1 MKKFLFHSGMNGM
14 KIQTLNFF
22 TLSKTLTNK
31 QTILPVTQSSSS
43 IPFHSIQFSSQK
55 QNKKEFILKEF
66 LCMECV
72 CLYARGSNICL
83 NSIQKHLRQTQ
94 KKNILLTPLKLQPKN
109 FFYLFFSSFSFTPC
123 QCVQPVLSFFSF
135 RRDKSTLAES
145 ILFNISEWPQSSLF
159 HRSFYFIKI
168 VIATVVNDTI

>member
-1 MKKFLFHSGMNGM
+1 MTTKWKLNEEILVSFRNEWNENSNFEFFHTFQN
-14 KIQTLNFF
+14 
-22 TLSKTLTNK
+22 TNK
-31 QTILPVTQSSSS
+31 QTNNLTSYS
-43 IPFHSIQFSSQK
+43 IIIIHSIQFSSQK

-109 FFYLFFSSFSFTPC
+109 FLFIFFIIPC
-123 QCVQPVLSFFSF
+123 VLVCVKFFF
-135 RRDKSTLAES
+135 RSKSTLAES
-145 ILFNISEWPQSSLF
+145 IFNRSEWP
-159 HRSFYFIKI
+159 
-168 VIATVVNDTI
+168 